1 MAEVSIFIG
10 DVKPLPVSGRPTG
23 IYKTR
28 VSAPIA
34 IGTEGFQ
41 GDAQAD
47 RRVHGGPD
55 KAVHLYPT
63 RHYARLADEFPQV
76 AADLVPGSI
85 GENLATAALDEA
97 DVRVGDVWQLGT
109 ALLQV
114 SQPRSPCWK
123 IDERYG
129 CDGMAKF
136 IAASGLTGWYWRVLQ
151 PGMVA
156 PGDPLDLLEPAAD
169 APTLREAMQLCSA
182 HRPPVQQLERLASV
196 PGIAGNWR
204 DKIVQRIAW
213 LRAEA

>member
-1 MAEVSIFIG
+1 MVAVSIFIG

-34 IGTEGFQ
+34 IGIEGFA

-76 AADLVPGSI
+76 AASLVPGSI
-85 GENLATAALDEA
+85 GENLATDALDED
-97 DVRVGDVWQLGT
+97 DVRVGDIWQIGT
-109 ALLQV
+109 ALIQV

-123 IDERYG
+123 IDERFG
-129 CDGMAKF
+129 CDGIAKF

-151 PGMVA
+151 PGIVN
-156 PGDPLDLLEPAAD
+156 PEDTLNLFDPAAD
-169 APTLREAMQLCSA
+169 APTLREAMQLCSK
-182 HRPPVQQLERLASV
+182 HRPSMQQLERLART
-196 PGIAGNWR
+196 PGIAGAWR

-213 LRAEA
+213 LRGES

>member
-1 MAEVSIFIG
+1 MVAVSIFIG
-10 DVKPLPVSGRPTG
+10 DVKSLPVSGRPTG
-23 IYKTR
+23 MYKMR
-28 VSAPIA
+28 VSGAIA
-34 IGTEGFQ
+34 IGTEGFA
-41 GDAQAD
+41 GDRQAD

-76 AADLVPGSI
+76 AASLVPGSI
-85 GENLATAALDEA
+85 GENLATDALDED

-109 ALLQV
+109 ALIQV

-136 IAASGLTGWYWRVLQ
+136 IAACGLTGWYWRVLR
-151 PGMVA
+151 PGTVA
-156 PGDPLDLLEPAAD
+156 PGDALDLFEPAAA
-169 APTLREAMQLCSA
+169 APTLREAMQLCAA
-182 HRPPVQQLERLASV
+182 HRPAVHQLERLARV

-204 DKIVQRIAW
+204 DKIVQRIKW
-213 LRAEA
+213 LRGEE